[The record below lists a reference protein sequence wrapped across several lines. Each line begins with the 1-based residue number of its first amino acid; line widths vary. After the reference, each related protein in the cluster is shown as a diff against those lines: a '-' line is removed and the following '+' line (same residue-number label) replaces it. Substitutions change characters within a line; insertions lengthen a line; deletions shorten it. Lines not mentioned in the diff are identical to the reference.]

1 MEKTTK
7 KEIRKQ
13 AIRRALARWISK
25 RKAAAGNNGTV
36 KESVAEEET
45 VAKKVADKEE
55 PVHKTTPQAQR
66 FVDMEVRL

>member
-7 KEIRKQ
+7 TEIRKQ

-25 RKAAAGNNGTV
+25 RKATAGNSGTV
-36 KESVAEEET
+36 KKSVAEEET

-55 PVHKTTPQAQR
+55 TVHNSVLWIWKS
-66 FVDMEVRL
+66 VWNGS